1 MATITKYVPS
11 ESKLL
16 NVVRRELLARVDVGA
31 THTELAAELDVPTHR
46 IRTFL
51 ADHIKY
57 PRVHDV
63 EHAYTVLTGK
73 TLDV

>member
-16 NVVRRELLARVDVGA
+16 NVVRLHLLARIDAGA
-31 THTELAAELDVPTHR
+31 TRPELAEELGVPTHR

-63 EHAYTVLTGK
+63 EHAYTILTGK

>member
-1 MATITKYVPS
+1 MATITEYVPS

-16 NVVRRELLARVDVGA
+16 NVVRLALLARIREGA

-63 EHAYTVLTGK
+63 EHAYTVLTGN

>member
-1 MATITKYVPS
+1 MANITKYVPS

-16 NVVRRELLARVDVGA
+16 NVVRRELLVRIAAGA
-31 THTELAAELDVPTHR
+31 TRPELAAELNVPTHR